1 MTQAPPPTS
10 PPPQTPPLGTPPL
23 ETRAPRPADPHPADA
38 PRLAKAIA
46 LRRRLGWLAVLAAVC
61 ALVVAGVAVIG
72 VRQGWLSYAAGRGV
86 LFALIT
92 PGLALLGVVLGV
104 VTLAFAAIAAPRR
117 GFRRGAFAV
126 LVGGVT
132 FWGAAQL
139 NAQNRDAAPV
149 HEAATDWRDP
159 LMPSPGLL
167 RLRGDQANAI
177 EVAPALPEG
186 PAGVLGRPVAEVNAK
201 TCPAAVPVTVLGGV
215 DAAYAKAKAALTA
228 DHMSIVTDESSSG
241 RLEATA
247 ARGLFAQK
255 DDVIVRV
262 RAEGAGARIDFR
274 SIARDGATD
283 GGANC
288 ARLGAL
294 RSAVSR

>member
-1 MTQAPPPTS
+1 MTATPPPITS
-10 PPPQTPPLGTPPL
+10 SP
-23 ETRAPRPADPHPADA
+23 RAGDPHPSEA

-46 LRRRLGWLAVLAAVC
+46 LRRRLGWLGVLAAVG
-61 ALVVAGVAVIG
+61 ALAVAVIAVIG

-86 LFALIT
+86 LYALIT
-92 PGLALLGVVLGV
+92 PGLALLAVVLGV
-104 VTLAFAAIAAPRR
+104 LTLAFALIASPRR
-117 GFRRGAFAV
+117 GFRRGAFAL

-139 NAQNRDAAPV
+139 NAQNRDAPPV

-167 RLRGDQANAI
+167 KLRGDHANPI
-177 EVAPALPEG
+177 EMAPALPEG
-186 PAGVLGRPVAEVNAK
+186 PQGVLGRPVAEVNAK
-201 TCPAAVPVTVLGGV
+201 TCPAAVPATVLGGIG
-215 DAAYAKAKAALTA
+215 AAYAKAKAALSA
-228 DHMSIVTDESSSG
+228 DKMAIVTDDPATG

-262 RAEGAGARIDFR
+262 RAEGAGSRIDFR

-288 ARLGAL
+288 ARLGKL
-294 RSAVSR
+294 RSAVAG